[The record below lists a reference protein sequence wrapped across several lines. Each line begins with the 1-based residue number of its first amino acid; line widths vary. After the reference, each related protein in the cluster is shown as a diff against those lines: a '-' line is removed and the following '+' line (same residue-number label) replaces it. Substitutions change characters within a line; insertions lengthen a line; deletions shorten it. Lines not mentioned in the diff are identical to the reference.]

1 MDKGKKSSGE
11 EVYKKSIGKF
21 FNECYLA
28 VKSLDFDKVKCLV
41 IASPGFVNEQFMK
54 YIKAQIESEN
64 DKLFVKSL

>member
-1 MDKGKKSSGE
+1 
-11 EVYKKSIGKF
+11 VYKKSIGKF